1 MPCDVVGPIKY
12 DSRPRHLRNEPN
24 NNTTQAYLVFGYA
37 EPRDFKV
44 VFLWTENGELKGGVA
59 PMLRYGK
66 RGTRGNPWR
75 FYQEATLA
83 QRRAFV
89 DELVAAWENDMVTK
103 KIYNPVNRTV
113 MINTLNRNGSRR
125 NTKFYFKF

>member
-1 MPCDVVGPIKY
+1 MPCDVVGPIKH
-12 DSRPRHLRNEPN
+12 DPRPSHLRTQPN
-24 NNTTQAYLVFGYA
+24 PNTKEVYLIFEYQ
-37 EPRDFKV
+37 PDDFKV
-44 VFLWTENGELKGGVA
+44 VYLWTENGELKAAVA

-75 FYQEATLA
+75 FYQEATLGE
-83 QRRAFV
+83 RHLFV
-89 DELVAAWENDMVTK
+89 DELVAAWENDMVMR

-113 MINTLNRNGSRR
+113 MIDILNRNGSRR